1 LTGELPAGSSHT
13 GSSAEPKTSAS
24 GLNPSYIP
32 VDDFWRPISPAM
44 GNDLHARPHT
54 GRHRLDQTR
63 RCAANRDGLSPS
75 RSALAARQIIEAPAP
90 AMHLCWDLAH
100 GLGSRP
106 GRRHPPAEMTALL
119 RDCEVGLRLGCPFG
133 SPRCTAFAHL
143 EQRSRSVDSCLSVRL
158 DVLFARRSVI
168 TKIMWSYRMNDLR
181 HKKRFRNHEPEA
193 ARAEPLVT
201 IGTGSTWET
210 ITDDKARPLGI
221 PSSASGT
228 HYPPKSTSWSRSSRL
243 SGPGPSGDSSTAW
256 GFAGPGVSSGT
267 ISLGA

>member
-1 LTGELPAGSSHT
+1 MD
-13 GSSAEPKTSAS
+13 
-24 GLNPSYIP
+24 Y
-32 VDDFWRPISPAM
+32 FWRPISPAM

-201 IGTGSTWET
+201 IGTGSIWET

-221 PSSASGT
+221 PSSESGT
-228 HYPPKSTSWSRSSRL
+228 RITRRSRPLGLDRPGCPARGRL
-243 SGPGPSGDSSTAW
+243 VTPVQ
-256 GFAGPGVSSGT
+256 PGVSRAPASARGRSAWAPDINVMT
-267 ISLGA
+267 HLPAIAFM